1 MLRAFFLPPGASK
14 EQVAFYIDLL
24 KQVVSKQ
31 EWKDYTENMALSR
44 SWAEGD
50 EMVAFLKKDM
60 AKHVQLMTEAGLAA
74 KK

>member
-14 EQVAFYIDLL
+14 EQVAFYADML
-24 KQVVSKQ
+24 KKVVATQ

-50 EMVAFLKKDM
+50 EFVAFLKKDL
-60 AKHVQLMTEAGLAA
+60 AKHVKLMTEAGFAA